1 MKQVSLEEAKRR
13 LSELL
18 DQAGDEPIVILLDGK
33 PLGVLSAWPELDAE
47 SLERASS
54 ADFWKMIQAR
64 RKGETVPWAEAK
76 KEAGL

>member
-1 MKQVSLEEAKRR
+1 MKQVTVEEAKTK

-18 DQAGDEPIVILLDGK
+18 DQAGDEPIIILRDGK
-33 PLGVLSAWPELDAE
+33 PAGVLSAWPALDPE

-54 ADFWKMIQAR
+54 ADFWKLIQAR
-64 RKGETVPWAEAK
+64 RKGETVPWAKAK